1 MLFKIQQVSLYQ
13 GVNLF
18 YYFILD
24 LPSLITVIIGKE
36 CFYETQEFS
45 LSGISNYVVIEYRS
59 SIFSST
65 EYS

>member
-1 MLFKIQQVSLYQ
+1 MIMLFKIQQNSLYQ
-13 GVNLF
+13 VVHSF

-24 LPSLITVIIGKE
+24 LPSLTTVIIGKE

-65 EYS
+65 